1 MHNHL
6 ITLFSSARRRS
17 NPSAVHQLQAHLA
30 KSGLLLW
37 PPFST
42 LLLEFYCKRGQLSL
56 AHHLFDELP
65 HRDPVIWSS
74 LLSAHS
80 HSDHPHRVLPLYR
93 SMIIRDGI
101 LPDNFILAT
110 IFKTSAR
117 LASIRLG
124 KQAHAHFLI
133 SSFSADDVVKCAI
146 VDMYSKCHALVDAR
160 KVFDTITHKNRVS
173 WTAMISGY
181 ASNGC
186 YSDAIE
192 VFDAMPEK
200 DVFTWTALISGLV
213 QSGDSFNALK
223 LFVDMRREGVVL
235 DDAFVLS
242 SAVGAASDLAA
253 LELGRQLHSL
263 TLVLGYESCMVI
275 GNALVDMYG
284 KCSDIYS
291 ARAAFERVS
300 LRDVVSWTTM
310 VLGEAQHGEAEEAF
324 ALFDQ
329 MVTTGVRPNEVTFVA
344 LLYACSHAG
353 LVQKG
358 RDFFN
363 SMVKEHSIMP
373 SLQHYTCLLDLL
385 SRSGNLSE
393 AEELIRNMPYEPDEA
408 TWGALLSA
416 CKKHGNVPM
425 SLRVANHL
433 LSMKPKD
440 PSMYILL
447 SNTYAIAGDWENVAN
462 VRRLMVDKE
471 IKKEPGYSWIEFG
484 KESCLF
490 VAGEAPHDMR
500 IEILGLLEELLN
512 EMKKRGY
519 VPDTSSVMHDLDE
532 HEKEQQLMLHSE
544 RLAVAFGLL
553 RAVPGAAIRVVKNLR
568 VCGDCHT
575 VLKMISSIAGR
586 EIVVRDATSVEG
598 QSIGAIL
605 DYGSRL
611 GREEKVAMEI
621 AIGDIKN
628 LTNEG
633 LVLLP
638 RDSKGDPLLAAS
650 AAMTLI
656 NEHHAKALVGL
667 GAWQEASF
675 VAELGRRAQ
684 VPVLSFAG
692 TCPPAAPLRW
702 PFLVPISHSQVFQM
716 KAIAAIIRS
725 WYWRKVSIVYE
736 DIEYTAT
743 TIIPYLAD
751 ALGDANIDSRVALSS
766 YDSSFIQELDM
777 LRSRPSRIFI
787 VHTSIQ
793 LATRLFAEANQMGM
807 MSDGYVWITTD
818 AITSKL
824 DLVNSSVIDS
834 MQGVLGV
841 KNYIKPSAQIN
852 DFRISFQ
859 KRYHSEYPEEEKR
872 EPQLS
877 ALTAYD
883 AVWAI
888 ARAINQKS
896 RTGGHQKI
904 QNHTLTDP
912 LSVAVSE
919 DGLSLLDGI
928 KQTNFTE
935 KNYDIL
941 VGDTSISS
949 GRYHY
954 VEFSQPYTPSGL
966 VMVVLMKS
974 GLTDKAWIFLKPF
987 CGSMWALT
995 ALVSIYNGMVVW
1007 MIERSC
1013 NMEFQGSFWN
1023 QSAALFWLSFTT
1035 LLSPGEKLQ
1044 NNLSRFAMVVWLFV
1058 ALVLTSNYTAT
1069 LSSMLTARRL
1079 EPSLVHVDALKSSNA
1094 VVGCNNGS
1102 VVGKYLEEVLGFQHK
1117 NIKKI
1122 NSGEEYY
1129 QALKNDHIKAA
1140 FLRLPYANLLV
1151 SKYCPELIS
1160 TGQIFH
1166 VGGLGFVF
1174 PKGSPLLSDFSEEI
1188 LEIFEDG
1195 MLEKLEKA
1203 MHANYSC
1210 SDVRVDATEVDRLS
1224 PESFWGLF
1232 LLTVGVSTVVLVL
1245 YGLCF
1250 HKNELKWHED
1260 LKEERKMNTREFL
1273 SAATEHRKNI
1283 QIHPIEK

>member
-1 MHNHL
+1 
-6 ITLFSSARRRS
+6 
-17 NPSAVHQLQAHLA
+17 
-30 KSGLLLW
+30 
-37 PPFST
+37 
-42 LLLEFYCKRGQLSL
+42 
-56 AHHLFDELP
+56 
-65 HRDPVIWSS
+65 
-74 LLSAHS
+74 
-80 HSDHPHRVLPLYR
+80 
-93 SMIIRDGI
+93 
-101 LPDNFILAT
+101 
-110 IFKTSAR
+110 
-117 LASIRLG
+117 
-124 KQAHAHFLI
+124 
-133 SSFSADDVVKCAI
+133 
-146 VDMYSKCHALVDAR
+146 
-160 KVFDTITHKNRVS
+160 
-173 WTAMISGY
+173 
-181 ASNGC
+181 
-186 YSDAIE
+186 
-192 VFDAMPEK
+192 
-200 DVFTWTALISGLV
+200 
-213 QSGDSFNALK
+213 
-223 LFVDMRREGVVL
+223 
-235 DDAFVLS
+235 
-242 SAVGAASDLAA
+242 
-253 LELGRQLHSL
+253 
-263 TLVLGYESCMVI
+263 
-275 GNALVDMYG
+275 
-284 KCSDIYS
+284 
-291 ARAAFERVS
+291 
-300 LRDVVSWTTM
+300 
-310 VLGEAQHGEAEEAF
+310 
-324 ALFDQ
+324 
-329 MVTTGVRPNEVTFVA
+329 
-344 LLYACSHAG
+344 
-353 LVQKG
+353 
-358 RDFFN
+358 
-363 SMVKEHSIMP
+363 
-373 SLQHYTCLLDLL
+373 
-385 SRSGNLSE
+385 
-393 AEELIRNMPYEPDEA
+393 
-408 TWGALLSA
+408 
-416 CKKHGNVPM
+416 
-425 SLRVANHL
+425 
-433 LSMKPKD
+433 
-440 PSMYILL
+440 
-447 SNTYAIAGDWENVAN
+447 
-462 VRRLMVDKE
+462 
-471 IKKEPGYSWIEFG
+471 
-484 KESCLF
+484 
-490 VAGEAPHDMR
+490 
-500 IEILGLLEELLN
+500 
-512 EMKKRGY
+512 
-519 VPDTSSVMHDLDE
+519 
-532 HEKEQQLMLHSE
+532 
-544 RLAVAFGLL
+544 
-553 RAVPGAAIRVVKNLR
+553 
-568 VCGDCHT
+568 
-575 VLKMISSIAGR
+575 
-586 EIVVRDATSVEG
+586 
-598 QSIGAIL
+598 
-605 DYGSRL
+605 
-611 GREEKVAMEI
+611 
-621 AIGDIKN
+621 
-628 LTNEG
+628 
-633 LVLLP
+633 
-638 RDSKGDPLLAAS
+638 
-650 AAMTLI
+650 
-656 NEHHAKALVGL
+656 
-667 GAWQEASF
+667 
-675 VAELGRRAQ
+675 
-684 VPVLSFAG
+684 
-692 TCPPAAPLRW
+692 
-702 PFLVPISHSQVFQM
+702 M

-928 KQTNFTE
+928 KQTNFTGLSGE
-935 KNYDIL
+935 FFFQEGDFSPSTAFQIVNVVGKSYRDLGFWLSDCGFSKSSERKEGNETSMKILGQVYWPGGPWSVPKGWVSATNEQPLRVAVPARSVFPEFVRVKNVNNETSAEGFSIDVFKEILKRLPYSLPYEFHPFNCSYDSLLEQNQMKVKKNYDIL

-987 CGSMWALT
+987 CSSMWALT

-1023 QSAALFWLSFTT
+1023 QSAALFWPLFA
-1035 LLSPGEKLQ
+1035 GEKLQ

-1094 VVGCNNGS
+1094 
-1102 VVGKYLEEVLGFQHK
+1102 
-1117 NIKKI
+1117 
-1122 NSGEEYY
+1122 
-1129 QALKNDHIKAA
+1129 
-1140 FLRLPYANLLV
+1140 
-1151 SKYCPELIS
+1151 
-1160 TGQIFH
+1160 
-1166 VGGLGFVF
+1166 VF

-1260 LKEERKMNTREFL
+1260 LKEEGKTNAREFL
-1273 SAATEHRKNI
+1273 SAATEHRQNIQIHPI